1 MRGIP
6 RRKLIFGHKPNAPRP
21 ARTGGPFHFFGI
33 FVIFLKKKSARSGI
47 APAVMAGKVQPG
59 GLFAISG
66 AENPFNRLKAS
77 PNLHRP
83 KNDDPQMCKIR
94 RRDHMS
100 RPDPCKNA

>member
-1 MRGIP
+1 
-6 RRKLIFGHKPNAPRP
+6 
-21 ARTGGPFHFFGI
+21 
-33 FVIFLKKKSARSGI
+33 
-47 APAVMAGKVQPG
+47 MAGKAQPG